1 MLQNKNF
8 VAELHC
14 ARVNETRH
22 GPIAP
27 PRSMFD
33 LFRLLLIASLVSL
46 LPLQVSSKPASYIG
60 FGMQTGTPSGD
71 VRAALEPV
79 TGGTSEQESFFDDLP
94 AGIPEDTRPEIV
106 RALSFNRPVRIGVQQ
121 TLENQHN
128 AAMVEHTRAY
138 LRKMFG
144 AENLSVYLLSDK
156 DLSNAV
162 RTGKLDFFLVDAN
175 AYVLEESLGGV
186 HAVAALWP
194 MTSDTPSAVT
204 ASTIFMKKTQTRTMS
219 SLPLGVLTGHPLV
232 ATTSASLSGWQAAAG
247 EVVRQKPILFD
258 HLTAKAK
265 FVGPNSLQVVEAV
278 RNNANAVGILSAC
291 ELERLQEAGSL
302 SLDEF
307 VILNDKTYD
316 GLACRHSTTVYPGW
330 VFGTVNGTEP
340 ALRKAMTAVLF
351 GMSGLRYGAEWTMPV
366 SYRSVSD
373 LFYDLKIGPYQDLA
387 EWSLRRV
394 VREHSDLIALVLLCS
409 FLALSY
415 MTAISVLVRRRTH
428 QLRHALEERA
438 RIEHEVAQSR
448 QHIANLERTGIV
460 GQMSTIIA
468 HELKQPLGAI
478 TNYGNGLLRRLR
490 RGNIDP
496 KSFETALNEVVMQAD
511 RASKI
516 VERVRAY
523 AKHDFPPRKVADIS
537 IIIENAIQTFRR
549 SRTTEAELTVRM
561 HSRSMAEVDSW
572 EVELAILNLLKNAAD
587 AVSTVPDPRIEVAL
601 EPAEGD
607 NWHLTVADNGPYVS
621 DEALKKF
628 FMPLQ
633 TSKGAAGMGLGLS
646 IVANIAERHAGH
658 IRVDRNGERGVI
670 FTITIPR
677 LVTLTS
683 GETTEEVV
691 MGPEIVSIYEAGGNG
706 GVVRNTVDKE
716 SAAVVR
722 NPSASPKTIHT
733 GGLSRVVKVME
744 DGNMKQKLTHLR
756 GPYRE
761 DDPEGITEVA
771 VDVGVESDSTEK
783 SPKA

>member
-1 MLQNKNF
+1 MPLS
-8 VAELHC
+8 L
-14 ARVNETRH
+14 
-22 GPIAP
+22 
-27 PRSMFD
+27 S
-33 LFRLLLIASLVSL
+33 RLLFVVLAATLAVTE
-46 LPLQVSSKPASYIG
+46 VAAKPASYIG

-71 VRAALEPV
+71 VRAAL
-79 TGGTSEQESFFDDLP
+79 TP
-94 AGIPEDTRPEIV
+94 AGGSMVQEKRGQSDATLQLGGEDRRPAIV
-106 RALSFNRPVRIGVQQ
+106 RALTLNRPVRIGIQK
-121 TLENQHN
+121 LLDRQHN
-128 AAMVEHTRAY
+128 AAMVTHTRQY
-138 LRKMFG
+138 LEKMFG
-144 AENLSVYLLSDK
+144 QRNLTIYTLSDK
-156 DLSNAV
+156 DLSTAV
-162 RTGKLDFFLVDAN
+162 RTNKVDFFLADGDFYA
-175 AYVLEESLGGV
+175 LEESLGGV
-186 HAVAALWP
+186 HSVATLWP

-204 ASTIFMKKTQTRTMS
+204 ASTIFMKRTDTRTMA
-219 SLPLGVLTGHPLV
+219 SLPLGVLTGHPLA
-232 ATTSASLSGWQAAAG
+232 ATTPSSLSAWLAAAV
-247 EVVRQKPILFD
+247 EVVREKQVSFD
-258 HLTAKAK
+258 SLTGKAEFLGYDTLK
-265 FVGPNSLQVVEAV
+265 VVQAV
-278 RNNANAVGILSAC
+278 RESDHTVGVLAAC
-291 ELERLQEAGSL
+291 ELERLQEAGEANL
-302 SLDEF
+302 NEF
-307 VILNDKTYD
+307 VILNDKKND
-316 GLACRHSTTVYPGW
+316 GLACRHSTEVYPGW
-330 VFGTVNGTEP
+330 VFGTVNETEP
-340 ALRKAMTAVLF
+340 ALRKAMTSVLF

-366 SYRSVSD
+366 SNRAVYD

-428 QLRHALEERA
+428 QLRLALEERA
-438 RIEHEVAQSR
+438 RIENEVAQSR

-496 KSFETALNEVVMQAD
+496 KSFETALNEVVLQAE

-587 AVSTVPDPRIEVAL
+587 AVSTVPDPRIDVAL
-601 EPAEGD
+601 EPAEGE
-607 NWHLTVADNGPYVS
+607 NWVLTVADNGPYVS
-621 DEALKKF
+621 DEALEKF

-658 IRVDRNGERGVI
+658 IRVDRNGERGVV
-670 FTITIPR
+670 FTITLPR
-677 LVTLTS
+677 LVRLTS
-683 GETTEEVV
+683 GDTTEEVV
-691 MGPEIVSIYEAGGNG
+691 MGPETVSIYEAGGNG
-706 GVVRNTVDKE
+706 NVVRNTIDTPEV
-716 SAAVVR
+716 AVKI
-722 NPSASPKTIHT
+722 PADPPKTIHT
-733 GGLSRVVKVME
+733 GGLSRVVRVME
-744 DGNMKQKLTHLR
+744 DASMQKKFTHLR

-761 DDPEGITEVA
+761 EAPVKASDEESENPSEEKPDAKAATAAEPSAASVEARAKTPEG
-771 VDVGVESDSTEK
+771 
-783 SPKA
+783 

>member
-1 MLQNKNF
+1 MSRFSSRFLF
-8 VAELHC
+8 VGLMSALMAFE
-14 ARVNETRH
+14 
-22 GPIAP
+22 
-27 PRSMFD
+27 
-33 LFRLLLIASLVSL
+33 VSA
-46 LPLQVSSKPASYIG
+46 KPASYIG

-71 VRAALEPV
+71 VRAALMPAPEAI
-79 TGGTSEQESFFDDLP
+79 TSDRQRTASDQLQLDVEDKRP
-94 AGIPEDTRPEIV
+94 AIV
-106 RALSFNRPVRIGVQQ
+106 RALNFNRPVRIGIQQ
-121 TLENQHN
+121 LLDRQHN
-128 AAMVEHTRAY
+128 AAMAMHTRTY
-138 LRKMFG
+138 LEKMFG
-144 AENLSVYLLSDK
+144 TRNLSIYTLTDK
-156 DLSNAV
+156 DLSTAV
-162 RTGKLDFFLVDAN
+162 RANKVDFFLADGDFYA
-175 AYVLEESLGGV
+175 LEESLGGV
-186 HAVAALWP
+186 HAVASLWP
-194 MTSDTPSAVT
+194 MTSDTPSSVT
-204 ASTIFMKKTQTRTMS
+204 ASTIFMKRTETRKMA

-232 ATTSASLSGWQAAAG
+232 GTTPSSLSAWLAAAV
-247 EVVRQKPILFD
+247 EVVRQKQITFEN
-258 HLTAKAK
+258 LTAKTK
-265 FVGPNSLQVVEAV
+265 FYGYDTMRVVEAV
-278 RNNANAVGILSAC
+278 RQNDNTVGVLSAC
-291 ELERLQEAGSL
+291 ELERLQEAGTL
-302 SLDEF
+302 SLNEF
-307 VILNDKTYD
+307 VILNDKKDD
-316 GLACRHSTTVYPGW
+316 GLSCRHSTEVYPGW
-330 VFGTVNGTEP
+330 VFGTVNETEP
-340 ALRKAMTAVLF
+340 ALRKAMTSVLF

-366 SYRSVSD
+366 SNRAVYD

-438 RIEHEVAQSR
+438 RIENEVAQSR

-496 KSFETALNEVVMQAD
+496 KSFETALNEVVLQAE

-587 AVSTVPDPRIEVAL
+587 AVSTVPDPRIDVAL
-601 EPAEGD
+601 EPAEED
-607 NWHLTVADNGPYVS
+607 NWLLTVADNGPYVS
-621 DEALKKF
+621 DEALEKF

-658 IRVDRNGERGVI
+658 IRVERNGDRGVI
-670 FTITIPR
+670 FKITFPR
-677 LVTLTS
+677 LVYLTS
-683 GETTEEVV
+683 GDTTEKVI
-691 MGPEIVSIYEAGGNG
+691 MGPETVSIYEAGGNG
-706 GVVRNTVDKE
+706 NVVRNTVDQGEPAPKKPAE
-716 SAAVVR
+716 
-722 NPSASPKTIHT
+722 PPKTIHT
-733 GGLSRVVKVME
+733 GGLNRVVRVME
-744 DGNMKQKLTHLR
+744 DGNMQKKFTRLR
-756 GPYRE
+756 GPFK
-761 DDPEGITEVA
+761 DDEPSAQGA
-771 VDVGVESDSTEK
+771 ASSSKSDTAETNS
-783 SPKA
+783 